1 VLVLVGLYIRI
12 GVLET
17 PVFSRLKAAGTVSK
31 APVIDVLR
39 HNWRE
44 VVLTALLRTGQQV
57 PFYIFTTYIITYG
70 TQQLGFSRGTI
81 LNLVMLQSLISMAT
95 IPLMGHLSDL

>member
-1 VLVLVGLYIRI
+1 MLQ
-12 GVLET
+12 
-17 PVFSRLKAAGTVSK
+17 K
-31 APVIDVLR
+31 
-39 HNWRE
+39 NWRE

-81 LNLVMLQSLISMAT
+81 LNFVMMQSL
-95 IPLMGHLSDL
+95 LSVGDDPADRPSVRRLRPPDASPRSAAW